1 MKEQDE
7 NDRQTP
13 QESIEGGQNAGFDGK
28 RALDDRHDSNV
39 DPLKPQFER
48 SNLQADEEKRQGTP
62 GGAMDPGRRDDRQNN
77 GNSNK

>member
-13 QESIEGGQNAGFDGK
+13 QESIEGQNSGFDGK
-28 RALDDRHDSNV
+28 RALDNRHNTNV
-39 DPLKPQFER
+39 DPLKPHFER

-77 GNSNK
+77 GNANK